1 MPLASD
7 GDVPWAHSHLAQTT
21 CRRPEF
27 FRTRNGQTNLVA
39 TRYNLW
45 LAQQLMK
52 FPLVIHLIPLLI
64 LSATSLRCLAAFGS
78 FDEAYSE
85 GKSRFKM
92 ADYTEAQNA
101 FNAALEMAADS
112 MQRNQAR
119 AGLADCLLES
129 QDGEGC
135 RELAEEMLADFTGQ
149 PSHQQGEA
157 LKLIAESFRREKRH
171 DEMLATIDRAN
182 NILIRGLLGYFKM
195 SLGAMCYR
203 EGLWDQSIEFN
214 RDALASDDRGVQV
227 WAYYWL
233 ARTAR
238 ATGQTQEALEYL
250 DQINKLGPDNELI
263 NKLTK
268 ELAESLG
275 SPRQ

>member
-1 MPLASD
+1 
-7 GDVPWAHSHLAQTT
+7 
-21 CRRPEF
+21 
-27 FRTRNGQTNLVA
+27 
-39 TRYNLW
+39 
-45 LAQQLMK
+45 MK
-52 FPLVIHLIPLLI
+52 LPLVIHLIPLLI

-101 FNAALEMAADS
+101 FSAALEMAADS
-112 MQRNQAR
+112 VQRNQAR

-135 RELAEEMLADFTGQ
+135 RALAEEMLADFTGQ
-149 PSHQQGEA
+149 PSSQQGEA

-171 DEMLATIDRAN
+171 DEMLATIDRAT
-182 NILIRGLLGYFKM
+182 NILEGGLLGYFKM

-214 RDALASDDRGVQV
+214 RDALASGVRGVQV

-233 ARTAR
+233 ARTAQK
-238 ATGQTQEALEYL
+238 TGRKEEALEYIEQFGQLGADDDNLTGLMQRLQEKL
-250 DQINKLGPDNELI
+250 D
-263 NKLTK
+263 
-268 ELAESLG
+268 
-275 SPRQ
+275 SPSN